1 VKQRKELQG
10 RLGASVFQT
19 LSRLIITR
27 SKVMLTGYLVA
38 IVIAGGIGAQVF
50 AKFDSGGYSDPN
62 SDSAKAWEY
71 LEETFKVKDPTVVLI
86 VKSKEGV
93 DDPSVRER
101 ALRLEAELRAEK
113 SAETVVS
120 YWSTN
125 APSLRSSD
133 GKSAFIFIY
142 LRSSDFS
149 KIDSAG
155 GYYQSK
161 YDRDYEGLDIDA
173 SGTAVFANAING
185 KIQDDLKLAEAISIP
200 ITFILLLLIFGA
212 MVASAMPLMVG
223 VTAILG
229 TFFAL
234 FLLTFFTDVSI
245 FALNLTTGLG
255 LGLGIDYALLMVNRF
270 REELWKGSSKEE
282 AVATTIKT
290 AGKTVFY
297 SGLTVILTLA
307 SMTFFP
313 QNFFKSMGYSGV
325 AVVALAVAGALIP
338 LPAIMMILGAR
349 INKGLIRKSSLVVKD
364 DGGWAK
370 LARFV
375 MRKPISVVI
384 ATTIGLGILIA
395 PIADI
400 KFSLV
405 DSRVLPAS
413 NPAAASAAFIT
424 ENFPGQESNPIEII
438 FPTASD
444 ELESIERFRSQLPQ
458 LEGIVRVD
466 QLTQVGEAARLVAIH
481 SMPPRTPEAEKLIA
495 DIRELLGGI
504 DALVGGVAADYAD
517 TQGATARTLPYV
529 LIWILTTVL
538 ILLFLF
544 TGSILLPIKA
554 ILLNFASLAATMGV
568 LTYIFIN
575 GHLTFLVGDFTV
587 TGTLDTSTVILIA
600 IVAFGL
606 SMDYEVFLLSRIKEE
621 YENGRNN
628 EDAVAFGLQR
638 SARIITAA
646 ALLLATV
653 FGIFVISG
661 VTSIKMMGFGV
672 AFAILLDAT
681 VIRGLLVPAL
691 MRLFGEWNWWAP
703 KSLRR
708 FRIDHA

>member
-1 VKQRKELQG
+1 M
-10 RLGASVFQT
+10 FQT

-27 SKVMLTGYLVA
+27 SKVMLSGYLVA
-38 IVIAGGIGAQVF
+38 ILIAGGIGAQVF

-86 VKSKEGV
+86 VKSREGV

-101 ALRLEAELRAEK
+101 ALKLEAELRAEK
-113 SAETVVS
+113 SAETVIS
-120 YWSTN
+120 YWSTS

-223 VTAILG
+223 VTSILG
-229 TFFAL
+229 TFFVL
-234 FLLTFFTDVSI
+234 FLFTFFTDVSI

-307 SMTFFP
+307 SMTLFP

-338 LPAIMMILGAR
+338 LPAIMMILGSR

-370 LARFV
+370 MARFV

-384 ATTIGLGILIA
+384 ATTIGLG
-395 PIADI
+395 
-400 KFSLV
+400 STGWHRV
-405 DSRVLPAS
+405 DSDQAGGLTDLRKLIDSDDSIDLRKFNTEPLDRFQLVRSTREDDLDRVALLS
-413 NPAAASAAFIT
+413 GEVIRDECSRCGSRIT
-424 ENFPGQESNPIEII
+424 CWEYS
-438 FPTASD
+438 
-444 ELESIERFRSQLPQ
+444 
-458 LEGIVRVD
+458 RVD
-466 QLTQVGEAARLVAIH
+466 E
-481 SMPPRTPEAEKLIA
+481 
-495 DIRELLGGI
+495 
-504 DALVGGVAADYAD
+504 
-517 TQGATARTLPYV
+517 
-529 LIWILTTVL
+529 
-538 ILLFLF
+538 
-544 TGSILLPIKA
+544 
-554 ILLNFASLAATMGV
+554 
-568 LTYIFIN
+568 
-575 GHLTFLVGDFTV
+575 
-587 TGTLDTSTVILIA
+587 
-600 IVAFGL
+600 
-606 SMDYEVFLLSRIKEE
+606 
-621 YENGRNN
+621 
-628 EDAVAFGLQR
+628 
-638 SARIITAA
+638 
-646 ALLLATV
+646 
-653 FGIFVISG
+653 
-661 VTSIKMMGFGV
+661 
-672 AFAILLDAT
+672 
-681 VIRGLLVPAL
+681 
-691 MRLFGEWNWWAP
+691 
-703 KSLRR
+703 
-708 FRIDHA
+708 

>member
-1 VKQRKELQG
+1 
-10 RLGASVFQT
+10 
-19 LSRLIITR
+19 LIITR

-297 SGLTVILTLA
+297 SGITVILTLA

-413 NPAAASAAFIT
+413 DPAAASAAFIAD
-424 ENFPGQESNPIEII
+424 NFPGQESNPIEII

>member
-1 VKQRKELQG
+1 MTDDPLERSG
-10 RLGASVFQT
+10 SGVFQT
-19 LSRLIITR
+19 LGRVIVER
-27 SKVMLTGYLVA
+27 SKVMLTVYLVA
-38 IVIAGGIGAQVF
+38 ILVAGGVGAQVF

-71 LEETFKVKDPTVVLI
+71 LEETFQVKDPTIVLI
-86 VKSKEGV
+86 VKSREGV
-93 DDPSVRER
+93 DDPSVRDR
-101 ALRLEAELRAEK
+101 ALALENEVRAEP
-113 SAETVVS
+113 SAENVIS

-133 GKSAFIFIY
+133 GKSGFIFVY
-142 LRSSDFS
+142 LRSNDFS
-149 KIDSAG
+149 RIDSLG

-161 YDRDYEGLDIDA
+161 YDRDYQGLDIDA
-173 SGTAVFANAING
+173 SGTAVFANAINS
-185 KIQDDLKLAEAISIP
+185 KIQDDLKIAEAISIP

-229 TFFAL
+229 TFFVL

-270 REELWKGSSKEE
+270 REELWRGSSKEE
-282 AVATTIKT
+282 AVMTTIRT

-313 QNFFKSMGYSGV
+313 QNFFKSMGYSGIT
-325 AVVALAVAGALIP
+325 VVALAVAGALIP
-338 LPAIMMILGAR
+338 LPAIMMILGER
-349 INKGLIRKSSLVVKD
+349 INKGLIRKSSLVIKD

-370 LARFV
+370 IARFV

-384 ATTIGLGILIA
+384 ATTVGLGILIA

-405 DSRVLPAS
+405 DSRVLPAD
-413 NPAAASAAFIT
+413 NPAAASAAFIA

-438 FPTASD
+438 FPNATD
-444 ELESIERFRSQLPQ
+444 ESVEIEDFRAELGQVA
-458 LEGIVRVD
+458 GIVRVD
-466 QLTQVGEAARLVAIH
+466 ELVQVGSAARLVAIH
-481 SMPPRTPEAEKLIA
+481 SMPPRTPEAEALIN
-495 DIRELLGGI
+495 ELRDRLTGI

-517 TQGATARTLPYV
+517 TQGATARTLPWV
-529 LIWILTTVL
+529 LLWILSTVL

-621 YENGRNN
+621 YESGRNN

-653 FGIFVISG
+653 FGIFIISG

-703 KSLRR
+703 KSLKR
-708 FRIDHA
+708 FSIDH

>member
-1 VKQRKELQG
+1 MFAK
-10 RLGASVFQT
+10 LGN
-19 LSRLIITR
+19 LIVAR
-27 SKVMLTGYLVA
+27 SKSMLTIYLVA
-38 IVIAGGIGAQVF
+38 IVLAGGLGAQVF

-71 LEETFKVKDPTVVLI
+71 LENTFQVKDPTVVLI
-86 VKSKEGV
+86 VKSREGV
-93 DDPSVRER
+93 DDPTVRER
-101 ALRLEAELRAEK
+101 ALRLEAEVRNES
-113 SAETVVS
+113 SAENVIS
-120 YWSTN
+120 YWSTG

-133 GKSAFIFIY
+133 GKSAFIFVY
-142 LRSSDFS
+142 LKSSDFS

-161 YDRDYEGLDIDA
+161 YDRDFEGLDIDA

-185 KIQDDLKLAEAISIP
+185 KIQDDLKIAEAISIP
-200 ITFILLLLIFGA
+200 ITFVLLLFIFGA
-212 MVASAMPLMVG
+212 MVASAMPLLVG

-229 TFFAL
+229 TFFVL

-270 REELWKGSSKEE
+270 REELSRGAEKSE
-282 AVATTIKT
+282 AVRTTIKT

-338 LPAIMMILGAR
+338 LPAIMMILGAK
-349 INKGLIRKSSLVVKD
+349 INKGLIRKSSLVLKD

-370 LARFV
+370 IARFV
-375 MRKPISVVI
+375 MRKPITIVI
-384 ATTIGLGILIA
+384 ATTMGLAILIA
-395 PIADI
+395 PIANI

-405 DSRVLPAS
+405 DSRVLPAD
-413 NPAAASAAFIT
+413 NPAAASAAFIA
-424 ENFPGQESNPIEII
+424 EQFPGQESNPIEIV

-444 ELESIERFRSQLPQ
+444 ELDQIESFRQELSSV
-458 LEGIVRVD
+458 EGIVRVD
-466 QLTQVGEAARLVAIH
+466 ELVTVGEAARLVAIH
-481 SMPPRTPEAEKLIA
+481 SMPPRTPEAEAMITE
-495 DIRELLGGI
+495 IRALLEGV
-504 DALVGGVAADYAD
+504 DSLVGGVAADYAD
-517 TQGATARTLPYV
+517 TQGATSRTLPWAM
-529 LIWILTTVL
+529 LWILTTVL

-554 ILLNFASLAATMGV
+554 VLLNFASLAATLGV

-621 YENGRNN
+621 YESGKSN

-653 FGIFVISG
+653 FGIFIISG

-703 KSLRR
+703 KSLKR
-708 FRIDHA
+708 FSIDH

>member
-1 VKQRKELQG
+1 M
-10 RLGASVFQT
+10 FQS
-19 LSRLIITR
+19 LSRLIIAR
-27 SKVMLTGYLVA
+27 SKVMLTGYLIA
-38 IVIAGGIGAQVF
+38 ILVAGGIGAQVF

-86 VKSKEGV
+86 VKSREGV
-93 DDPSVRER
+93 DDASVRER

-113 SAETVVS
+113 SAETVIS

-125 APSLRSSD
+125 APSLKSSD

-142 LRSSDFS
+142 LRTSDFS

-161 YDRDYEGLDIDA
+161 YDRDYEGLDVDA

-185 KIQDDLKLAEAISIP
+185 KIQDDLKIAEAISIP
-200 ITFILLLLIFGA
+200 ITFVLLLLIFGA

-270 REELWKGSSKEE
+270 REELWKGSTKEE
-282 AVATTIKT
+282 AVATTIRT

-313 QNFFKSMGYSGV
+313 QNFFKSMGYSGI

-338 LPAIMMILGAR
+338 LPAIMMILGTR

-370 LARFV
+370 MARFV

-384 ATTIGLGILIA
+384 STTIGLGILIA

-413 NPAAASAAFIT
+413 DPAAASAAFIA

-438 FPTASD
+438 FPSASD
-444 ELESIERFRSQLPQ
+444 ELTAIERFRNQLPGVD
-458 LEGIVRVD
+458 GIVRVD
-466 QLTQVGEAARLVAIH
+466 QISQVGEAARLVAIH
-481 SMPPRTPEAEKLIA
+481 SMPPRTPEAEKMIME
-495 DIRELLGGI
+495 IRELLVGV

-517 TQGATARTLPYV
+517 TQGATARTLPLV
-529 LIWILTTVL
+529 LLWILTTVL

-621 YENGRNN
+621 YENGRDN

-691 MRLFGEWNWWAP
+691 MRLFGKWNWWAP
-703 KSLRR
+703 KSLKR
-708 FRIDHA
+708 FSIQH